1 MLRQTLVVA
10 FLFSILSAPAL
21 EMQST
26 TQPLA
31 SHLNR
36 DAEKWVEKTL
46 RQMSTEEKVGQLIQ
60 VRGFFEFQNEQDPK
74 YLQLKDHLQ
83 KYHIGSV
90 IMTVQSSEA
99 FLAKN
104 QPYEAAMG
112 TNQLQKDSKLP
123 LLIAA
128 DFERGLSMRLFA
140 TPNFPH
146 AMAFAA
152 TPDPIGNAERFGSI
166 VARESRAIGVHWNY
180 FPVADINTNPA
191 NPIINVRAFGEDP
204 KQVSELV
211 AAYIRGAH
219 AGGML
224 TTAKHFPGHGDTDR
238 DTHIDAARVNGS
250 LERIEQVE
258 LAPFRDAVK
267 NGVDS
272 VMVAHVT
279 VPALEPDPNKP
290 SVVSRKIVYDVL
302 QQQLGFNGIVVT
314 DAMEMRALTSTYG
327 PGPEGVAKANVEA
340 IFAGNDMVLLPTDV
354 DAAFNGLV
362 NAVKNGTL
370 SQAELDKRVRKI
382 LSAKAALG
390 LHKNRLV
397 DVSKLRDLV
406 GRPDDMAFAQQVA
419 DSAMTLVKND
429 SKALS
434 LIAATKKPMGTSQT
448 SSPYDPSAP
457 LPPPELFALIAVDD
471 MRSDWGRSFE
481 RELRARV
488 PNARIQYVDARSAG
502 VMLEPITEAALDA
515 KAIIVASFAVP
526 VSGKRVRT
534 NEGVTGATSMQQDVS
549 AAIERILK
557 VAPDKTAFLAMG
569 NPYLGTS
576 YQPKAYI
583 CTYSNATTAE
593 AAAVKAL
600 FGEIPMKGKLP
611 VTIPGLAARG
621 TGIDIAQ

>member
-21 EMQST
+21 ETQST
-26 TQPLA
+26 TEPL
-31 SHLNR
+31 SKHLNK

-60 VRGFFEFQNEQDPK
+60 IRGFFEFQNAQDPT
-74 YLQLKDHLQ
+74 YLQLKDQLQ

-90 IMTVQSSEA
+90 IMTVRNNDA
-99 FLAKN
+99 FLSKN
-104 QPYEAAMG
+104 QPYEAAMA
-112 TNQLQKDSKLP
+112 TNQLQRDSKLP

-166 VARESRAIGVHWNY
+166 VARESRAIGVQWNY

-204 KQVSELV
+204 KQVSDLV
-211 AAYIRGAH
+211 AAYIRGGH

-272 VMVAHVT
+272 VMIAHVT
-279 VPALEPDPNKP
+279 VPSLEPDPNKP
-290 SVVSRKIVYDVL
+290 SVVSRKIVHDVL
-302 QQQLGFNGIVVT
+302 QEQLGFEGITVT
-314 DAMEMRALTSTYG
+314 DAMEMRALTSAYG
-327 PGPEGVAKANVEA
+327 PGLKGVAKANLEA
-340 IFAGNDMVLLPTDV
+340 ILAGNDMVLLPTDV

-362 NAVKNGTL
+362 NAVKSGTL
-370 SQAELDKRVRKI
+370 PEVELDKRVRKI
-382 LSAKAALG
+382 LRAKAALG
-390 LHKNRLV
+390 LHKNRFV

-406 GRPDDMAFAQQVA
+406 GRPDDVAFAQQVA
-419 DSAMTLVKND
+419 DSAVTLVKND
-429 SKALS
+429 SNALS
-434 LIAATKKPMGTSQT
+434 LISSTKKPVGTSQA
-448 SSPYDPSAP
+448 SSPYDPSGP

-471 MRSDWGRSFE
+471 MRSDWGRMFE

-488 PNARIQYVDARSAG
+488 PNVRIQYVDARTAG
-502 VMLEPITEAALDA
+502 VMLEPITQWALDA
-515 KAIIVASFAVP
+515 KAIVVASFAVP

-534 NEGVTGATSMQQDVS
+534 HEGVTGATSMQEDVS
-549 AAIERILK
+549 AAIERVLK
-557 VAPDKTAFLAMG
+557 IAPERTAFVAMG
-569 NPYLGTS
+569 NPYLGTE

-583 CTYSNATTAE
+583 CTYSNATSAE
-593 AAAVKAL
+593 TAAVKAL
-600 FGEIPMKGKLP
+600 FGEVPIKGRLP
-611 VTIPGLAARG
+611 VTIPGIAGRG
-621 TGIDIAQ
+621 AGIDVAQ